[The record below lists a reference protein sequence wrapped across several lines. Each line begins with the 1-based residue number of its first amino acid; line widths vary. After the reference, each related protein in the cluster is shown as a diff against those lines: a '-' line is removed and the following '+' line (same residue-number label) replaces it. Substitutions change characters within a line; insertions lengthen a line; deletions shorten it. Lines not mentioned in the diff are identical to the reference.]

1 MSKYLLATC
10 LLEIQARFLFFFSLN
25 KMKGERRPFW
35 NGEKGNVNYYISV
48 HLPIPTHGNREH
60 PGNFQNKSVSSPF
73 NWLSRYILFF
83 PKLKWK
89 ALFGGCKK
97 GHRIMRLS
105 SKVLGCHKRW
115 KFLSFFQI
123 WNNPTPPLFFIGTL
137 TNKHYRAWS
146 SMINLWVDFRT
157 YKK

>member
-10 LLEIQARFLFFFSLN
+10 LLEIQARFLFFFFSLN

-48 HLPIPTHGNREH
+48 HLPIPTHGNRKH

-83 PKLKWK
+83 PKLKGSGRPYLAGARRGT
-89 ALFGGCKK
+89 ALWDYPQKYLVVIRDENFSPFLKFEIILPLLCFLLDPLQISTT
-97 GHRIMRLS
+97 GHG
-105 SKVLGCHKRW
+105 VLW
-115 KFLSFFQI
+115 
-123 WNNPTPPLFFIGTL
+123 
-137 TNKHYRAWS
+137 
-146 SMINLWVDFRT
+146 
-157 YKK
+157 